1 VSDRPDAAG
10 DNQEI
15 ETVAEGGLSRAS
27 DVALSPGGAD
37 PAALELAS
45 WHLLDTDEPEV
56 LIPDP
61 DLLDDPSALLGVDH
75 IAVNAHSYPGEEIV
89 FRTRVNVRAE
99 VVGYSLEVTL
109 PEGLEVTAT
118 SQPADASVPRTLV
131 GESDRRLRWDVVGPF
146 AAGVHWIHEL
156 RVQVLRYGDFDF
168 EALGAFRGAPLVST
182 ASAWPFDENG
192 DIAGAMVSETMV
204 VEVRPKAAYL
214 RHLPALYERDP
225 LMGRFLM
232 LFESFWGP
240 IDMQVSNISDYFD
253 PMLMPLQMVRWMGER
268 LDLEIL
274 PDWPESTQRRML
286 ANAVGLYRK
295 RGTRAGLQRLL
306 EIYSGGQVVI
316 NEHRADNFRLGKSAR
331 LGQGI
336 ALGSGNQPFSFAV
349 RITLPPIDGAALPP
363 AEIERQRD
371 VRIRRLRALIDAEK
385 PAHVTYTLDVLEA
398 APDSGA

>member
-1 VSDRPDAAG
+1 
-10 DNQEI
+10 
-15 ETVAEGGLSRAS
+15 
-27 DVALSPGGAD
+27 
-37 PAALELAS
+37 
-45 WHLLDTDEPEV
+45 
-56 LIPDP
+56 
-61 DLLDDPSALLGVDH
+61 
-75 IAVNAHSYPGEEIV
+75 
-89 FRTRVNVRAE
+89 
-99 VVGYSLEVTL
+99 
-109 PEGLEVTAT
+109 
-118 SQPADASVPRTLV
+118 
-131 GESDRRLRWDVVGPF
+131 
-146 AAGVHWIHEL
+146 
-156 RVQVLRYGDFDF
+156 
-168 EALGAFRGAPLVST
+168 
-182 ASAWPFDENG
+182 
-192 DIAGAMVSETMV
+192 
-204 VEVRPKAAYL
+204 
-214 RHLPALYERDP
+214 
-225 LMGRFLM
+225 MGRFLM